1 MTPADSNDL
10 HEGRGQADGRTNG
23 RTDGQSQSPARQPL
37 IVNPHRKL
45 PVWLWVIPL
54 VIIVAAIVLLPHLL
68 ERFI

>member
-1 MTPADSNDL
+1 MTTADPQGARN
-10 HEGRGQADGRTNG
+10 ETGAAADEQRKPV
-23 RTDGQSQSPARQPL
+23 REPL

-54 VIIVAAIVLLPHLL
+54 VIIVAAIVMLPHIL